1 MSNQL
6 SNYVSALR
14 NPDFHH
20 ENSHFRAAFFP
31 RGLIKICL
39 LMQRYKRRGSNPWVG
54 KIPWRRAWQPIPVF
68 LPGESPWAEELSG
81 LQSIGLQTQLK
92 WLSIHTDTTLGQSH
106 GKHRGDWRLLLR
118 EDLRKTWKPWPH
130 AVFILHHLWVSD
142 LGF

>member
-39 LMQRYKRRGSNPWVG
+39 LMQRYKRRGSNPCVG

-81 LQSIGLQTQLK
+81 LQSIGLQRVRHN
-92 WLSIHTDTTLGQSH
+92 W
-106 GKHRGDWRLLLR
+106 
-118 EDLRKTWKPWPH
+118 
-130 AVFILHHLWVSD
+130 SD
-142 LGF
+142 LAFTQTPHLVRAMGSTGEIGDYCSGRTSEKLESPDLTQCSYSTICGSLT